1 MLIPFGF
8 TAELEDG
15 SKVGYADKP
24 VMIAEG
30 ASEREIEQTIFERLQ
45 QYTFVTNIRWW
56 KLSDHNLK

>member
-30 ASEREIEQTIFERLQ
+30 ASEREIEQTILSACNSIPLSL
-45 QYTFVTNIRWW
+45 TFAGGNCLIII
-56 KLSDHNLK
+56 